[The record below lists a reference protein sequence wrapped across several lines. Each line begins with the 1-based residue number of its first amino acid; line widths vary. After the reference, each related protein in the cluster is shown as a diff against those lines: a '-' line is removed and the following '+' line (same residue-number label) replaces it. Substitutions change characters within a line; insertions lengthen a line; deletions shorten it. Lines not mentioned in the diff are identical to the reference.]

1 MDSLMRTEPEREAS
15 LLPECYVEK
24 RSSKGFVATPKATVD
39 WMVDRLFR
47 DKPPTARHKLLD
59 PGCGTG
65 AFIAGVLRWCRQRG
79 LKPPRITGVEVDP
92 RHMPILHEQF
102 RSARAVRIVEEDF
115 LSSKVEQ
122 YDFIIGNPP
131 YVAIGQLSETDR
143 NRYRERFAAAR
154 GRFDL
159 YLLFFEQAVKQLR
172 PGGRMVFITPE
183 KFLYVESARPVRRI
197 LADQHVEELRLVR
210 EDTFG
215 DLVTYPTITVVTR
228 GAPDR
233 TRVIERDGKELA
245 AHLPADGSSWLPAIT
260 GSVGPKGGPVLADI
274 CSRISCGIATG
285 ADEVFVRPTATL
297 ENGIRR
303 FAHPTISGRELSPD
317 ATALHSRFSMLIP
330 YTNQGELLALEELG
344 PLGDYLKQPIMQA
357 LLRRRYCVSRKP
369 WYAFHETP
377 NLAEILRP
385 KILCKDIGERP
396 QFWMDR
402 EGRIVPRHSIYYI
415 VPRVPEFLKPTL
427 EYLQSMPAQKWLRQ
441 NCQRAAKGFL
451 RLQSRNLQRLP
462 IPHSLASSLVSP
474 APRSDRDGSV
484 AALSAG

>member
-1 MDSLMRTEPEREAS
+1 MDPLMHTEPEREAS
-15 LLPECYVEK
+15 LFPGRCAGN
-24 RSSKGFVATPKATVD
+24 RSSRGFVTTPGAIVD
-39 WMVDRLFR
+39 WMVERLFR
-47 DKPPTARHKLLD
+47 DRPPTARQKLLD

-65 AFIAGVLRWCRQRG
+65 AFIAGVLRWCRRRG
-79 LKPPRITGVEVDP
+79 LKPPQITGVEVDS
-92 RHMPILHEQF
+92 RHIPILQEQF
-102 RSARAVRIVEEDF
+102 RSARAVRILEGDF
-115 LSSKVEQ
+115 LGSGAEQ
-122 YDFIIGNPP
+122 YDFIVGNPP
-131 YVAIGQLSETDR
+131 YVAIGQLSETER
-143 NRYRERFAAAR
+143 NHYREQFAAAR

-172 PGGRMVFITPE
+172 LGGRMVFITPE
-183 KFLYVESARPVRRI
+183 KYLYVESAAPVRRM
-197 LADQHVEELRLVR
+197 LAGQNVEEIRLVR

-228 GAPDR
+228 GAPGR
-233 TRVIERDGKELA
+233 TRMIDRDGEELLA
-245 AHLPADGSSWLPAIT
+245 DLPTDGRSWLPTIT
-260 GSVGPKGGPVLADI
+260 GSVGSKGGPVLADI

-285 ADEVFVRPTATL
+285 ADGVFVRLTATL
-297 ENGIRR
+297 VDGIRR

-317 ATALHSRFSMLIP
+317 SAALHSRFSMLIP

-344 PLGDYLKQPIMQA
+344 PLEDYLKQPILQA
-357 LLRRRYCVSRKP
+357 RLRRRYCVSRKP

-402 EGRIVPRHSIYYI
+402 EGRIVPRHSVYYI
-415 VPRVPEFLKPTL
+415 VPRVPELLKPTL
-427 EYLQSMPAQKWLRQ
+427 EYLQSMTAQKWLRQ

-462 IPHSLASSLVSP
+462 IPDSLALSLVSP
-474 APRSDRDGSV
+474 VPRSDRDGAV